1 MIFEVSEPNFVMSAK
16 PSRKGNREHR
26 RSQSRE
32 MINVSQEDQ
41 RNKSIQ
47 MSTIEDNKQQAKEKQ
62 ERADRLY

>member
-1 MIFEVSEPNFVMSAK
+1 MSAK

>member
-1 MIFEVSEPNFVMSAK
+1 
-16 PSRKGNREHR
+16 
-26 RSQSRE
+26 